1 MARPILSTDG
11 VTDMIAPSTTA
22 PAVQSAFDGLRA
34 AFLRDGGLTLEQRRD
49 ALQALRRSLIDHA
62 DAYVAA
68 IDADFRGRSRH
79 ETLLTEVVV
88 VLSAIDDTLPRLK
101 RWAAAKKIRLGFPFW
116 PAAGEIRPQPRGVAG
131 IVAPSNYPLQ
141 LALMPL
147 VGSLSAGCR
156 TLLKPS
162 ELTPRT
168 AELIA
173 SHLGKTFDPS
183 VVAVVT
189 GDAEVARAVTEL
201 PLDVLLFTGSSRV
214 GAVVAQAAA
223 RQMTPVIL
231 ELGGKS
237 PVVIDRSA
245 DLDIAAQSIVAG
257 KLINAGQTCVA
268 PDYVLVPRESKDA
281 LIAALK
287 RAAASLYPQP
297 GNGDY
302 SAIGSDRALSRQHDL
317 EKDQRVIPL
326 FDTAVAA
333 PRHTPK
339 VIDAPSPDSAVMQ
352 QEIFGPLLPV
362 IAYDNI
368 EEATAIIRGLP
379 SALVIYW
386 FGEVND
392 RLDALISRT
401 QSGAVSINETV
412 LYAGISALPFGGI
425 GASGWGR
432 YHGRAGFDSF
442 SHERVLFRQPRWSVA
457 KMMRPPYGKR
467 ADSILKLLL
476 RNK

>member
-1 MARPILSTDG
+1 
-11 VTDMIAPSTTA
+11 MIAPSTTA

-34 AFLRDGGLTLEQRRD
+34 AFLRDGGLTLDQRRD
-49 ALQALRRSLIDHA
+49 ALKALRRSLIDHA

-147 VGSLSAGCR
+147 IGALSAGCR
-156 TLLKPS
+156 TLIKPS

-201 PLDVLLFTGSSRV
+201 PLDVLLFTGSTRV

-268 PDYVLVPRESKDA
+268 PDYVLVPRESKDS
-281 LIAALK
+281 LIGALK

-297 GNGDY
+297 SNGDY
-302 SAIGSDRALSRQHDL
+302 SAIASDRALLRQHDL

-326 FDTAVAA
+326 FEAVAA
-333 PRHTPK
+333 PRYTPK

-362 IAYDNI
+362 IAYDDI
-368 EEATAIIRGLP
+368 EEVTAIIRRLP

-432 YHGRAGFDSF
+432 YHGKAGFDSF

-457 KMMRPPYGKR
+457 KMMRPPFGKR
-467 ADSILKLLL
+467 ADGILKLLL

>member
-1 MARPILSTDG
+1 
-11 VTDMIAPSTTA
+11 MIAQSTSA
-22 PAVQSAFDGLRA
+22 PAVQPAFDGLRA
-34 AFLRDGGLTLEQRRD
+34 AFLRDGGLTLDQRRG
-49 ALQALRRSLIDHA
+49 ALKALRRSLIDHA

-141 LALMPL
+141 LTLMPL
-147 VGSLSAGCR
+147 IGALSAGCR
-156 TLLKPS
+156 TLIKPS

-168 AELIA
+168 ADLIA

-201 PLDVLLFTGSSRV
+201 PLDLLLFTGSSRV

-245 DLDIAAQSIVAG
+245 DLDMAAQSIMAG

-281 LIAALK
+281 LIAALR

-297 GNGDY
+297 ENGDY

-317 EKDQRVIPL
+317 EKNQRVISL
-326 FDTAVAA
+326 FDLAVAA

-352 QEIFGPLLPV
+352 EEIFGPLLPV
-362 IAYDNI
+362 IAYDDI
-368 EEATAIIRGLP
+368 EEATATIRGLP

-386 FGEVND
+386 FGGVND

-425 GASGWGR
+425 GPSGWGR
-432 YHGRAGFDSF
+432 YHGKAGFDSF
-442 SHERVLFRQPRWSVA
+442 SHERVLFRQPRWNIA
-457 KMMRPPYGKR
+457 KMMRPPFGTH
-467 ADSILKLLL
+467 ADGILKLLL

>member
-1 MARPILSTDG
+1 
-11 VTDMIAPSTTA
+11 MIAQSTSA
-22 PAVQSAFDGLRA
+22 PAVQPAFDGLRA
-34 AFLRDGGLTLEQRRD
+34 AFLLDGGLTLDQRRG
-49 ALQALRRSLIDHA
+49 ALKALRRSLIDHA

-141 LALMPL
+141 LTLMPL
-147 VGSLSAGCR
+147 IGALSAGCR
-156 TLLKPS
+156 TLIKPS

-168 AELIA
+168 ADLIA

-201 PLDVLLFTGSSRV
+201 PLDLLLFTGSSRV

-245 DLDIAAQSIVAG
+245 DLDMAAQSIMAG

-281 LIAALK
+281 LIAALR

-297 GNGDY
+297 ENGDY

-317 EKDQRVIPL
+317 ENNQRVIPL
-326 FDTAVAA
+326 FDAAVAA

-352 QEIFGPLLPV
+352 EEIFGPLLPV
-362 IAYDNI
+362 IAYDDI
-368 EEATAIIRGLP
+368 EEATATIRGLP

-425 GASGWGR
+425 GPSGWGR
-432 YHGRAGFDSF
+432 YHGKAGFDSF
-442 SHERVLFRQPRWSVA
+442 SHERVLFRQPRWNIA
-457 KMMRPPYGKR
+457 KMMRPPFGTR
-467 ADSILKLLL
+467 ADGILKLLL

>member
-1 MARPILSTDG
+1 
-11 VTDMIAPSTTA
+11 MIAQSTSA
-22 PAVQSAFDGLRA
+22 PAVQPAFDGLRA
-34 AFLRDGGLTLEQRRD
+34 AFLLDGGLTLDQRRG
-49 ALQALRRSLIDHA
+49 ALKALRRSLIDHA

-141 LALMPL
+141 LTLMPL
-147 VGSLSAGCR
+147 IGALSAGCR
-156 TLLKPS
+156 TLIKPS

-168 AELIA
+168 ADLIA

-201 PLDVLLFTGSSRV
+201 PLDLLLFTGSSRV

-245 DLDIAAQSIVAG
+245 DLDMAAQSIMAG

-281 LIAALK
+281 LIAALR

-297 GNGDY
+297 ENGDY

-317 EKDQRVIPL
+317 ENNQRVIPL
-326 FDTAVAA
+326 FDAAVAA

-352 QEIFGPLLPV
+352 EEIFGPLLPV
-362 IAYDNI
+362 IAYDDI
-368 EEATAIIRGLP
+368 EEATATIRGLP

-425 GASGWGR
+425 GPSGWGR
-432 YHGRAGFDSF
+432 YHGKAGFDSF
-442 SHERVLFRQPRWSVA
+442 SHERVLFRQPRWNIA
-457 KMMRPPYGKR
+457 KMMRPPFGTH
-467 ADSILKLLL
+467 ADGILKLLL

>member
-1 MARPILSTDG
+1 MFDQPMVVS
-11 VTDMIAPSTTA
+11 P
-22 PAVQSAFDGLRA
+22 VQAAFDGLQA
-34 AFLRDGGLTLEQRRD
+34 AFLRDGGLTLDQRRA
-49 ALQALRRSLIDHA
+49 ALKTLRRSLVDHA

-79 ETLLTEVVV
+79 ETLLTEIVV
-88 VLSAIDDTLPRLK
+88 VLSAIDYTMPRLK
-101 RWAAAKKIRLGFPFW
+101 RWAATRKVRLGFPFW
-116 PAAGEIRPQPRGVAG
+116 PAAGEIRQQPRGVAG

-141 LALMPL
+141 LTLMPL
-147 VGSLSAGCR
+147 IASLSAGCR
-156 TLLKPS
+156 TLIKPS

-173 SHLGKTFDPS
+173 SHLGEAFDPS
-183 VVAVVT
+183 VVSVVT

-201 PLDVLLFTGSSRV
+201 PLGVLLFTGSSRV

-223 RQMTPVIL
+223 RHMTPVIL

-245 DLDIAAQSIVAG
+245 DLDIAAESIVAG

-268 PDYVLVPRESKDA
+268 PDYVLVPRESKEA
-281 LIAALK
+281 LIAGLQ
-287 RAAASLYPQP
+287 RAAAKLYPQP

-302 SAIGSDRALSRQHDL
+302 SAISSDRALSRQHDL

-326 FDTAVAA
+326 FDAAVAA
-333 PRHTPK
+333 PRHAPK
-339 VIDAPSPDSAVMQ
+339 LIDAPLPDSVVMQ
-352 QEIFGPLLPV
+352 EEIFGPLLPV
-362 IAYDNI
+362 IAYDDFD
-368 EEATAIIRGLP
+368 EAITTIRGLP

-386 FGEVND
+386 FGEAND
-392 RLDALISRT
+392 RLDALICRT

-412 LYAGISALPFGGI
+412 LYAGISALPFGGV

-432 YHGRAGFDSF
+432 YHGKAGFDSF
-442 SHERVLFRQPRWSVA
+442 SHERVLFRQPRWNIA
-457 KMMRPPYGKR
+457 KMMRPPFGKR

-476 RNK
+476 RNR